1 MYDKFGGDFMF
12 KKIFTISLLTIL
24 LTGCGSNSFKSD
36 YESLNGK
43 KNESGK
49 INRTITINS
58 DNPYKEISALELIN
72 MINSK
77 KTFYVYF
84 GFPTCPWCRS
94 VIEKSIE
101 VSKEKGIKT
110 IYYVNVL
117 NIRDE
122 LKEENGKAVVSKKGS
137 KEYYKLLK
145 LLAPVLDDYKL
156 ENVKTNEKRIY
167 APNFVYVKDGKP
179 IKLITGI
186 SSKQKDPREKL
197 SKEILDDEEKQFDE
211 FFK

>member
-1 MYDKFGGDFMF
+1 MF

-94 VIEKSIE
+94 VIQKSIE

-145 LLAPVLDDYKL
+145 LLAPVLDDYNL

-186 SSKQKDPREKL
+186 SSKQKDSREKL